1 MKRQSKAEE
10 ALNRQIKLMDHRIDL
25 LRTSRD
31 ALDQQ
36 IAGIAV
42 IRDQTE
48 DEVKRLRAAR
58 EKASANATR

>member
-10 ALNRQIKLMDHRIDL
+10 ALNRQIKLMDLRIDL

-42 IRDQTE
+42 IRDHTE

>member
-58 EKASANATR
+58 EKASANVPQ